1 MIRLRSLRELRRDR
15 LSIDRRQ
22 LSIAYRLTVV
32 FLSFS
37 AAAFAQ
43 APIEYRLSFPAPEHH
58 WLQVD
63 VRFADV
69 PAGALQIH
77 MSRSSPGH
85 YALYEFAKNV
95 YDVRIDDGDGR
106 PLGVERPTTNEWD
119 ARGHAGTVHVQY
131 RVFGNQVDG
140 TFLAV
145 DTTHAH
151 MNIPA
156 VLMWAK
162 GFEERPARVTI
173 DLPAH
178 SNWKVATQ
186 LHPTADPH
194 TFTAPTLE
202 YLIDSPIEAS
212 NFALRTFQ
220 LEQRAGSGVKETF
233 RIALHHAGSERE
245 ADRLA
250 ADVERIVREE
260 SAVFGELPAYEGGGY
275 TFLADYLPY
284 ALRDGMEHRNSATVT
299 AFGALAASDERFD
312 IISTAA
318 HELFHSWNVE
328 RIRPRSLEPFDLD
341 AANMSGELWLAEGF
355 TAYYE
360 ALTLQRA
367 GLATMAQTAD
377 TLGLALDTVIRS
389 PARRHGSAVDM
400 SRMAPFVEAAAW
412 GDPTGFDNSHVSY
425 YTWGCAIA
433 LGLDLSLRERSD
445 GQIALDNY
453 MRALWRDYGR
463 VPGPE
468 GAVAHPYT
476 LQDLRDRLSEVS
488 GDSAFANEFFD
499 NYVEGR
505 DIVDYEALL
514 AKAGML
520 LRRRGPR
527 RAWIGPF
534 ILNFDRGAARI
545 ASPTIEDTPVY
556 AAGLDQDDEVLSIDG
571 QAIAV
576 QGRVDE
582 VLRRHAPGD
591 KLRVAIRR
599 RGAVQNLIVT
609 TAEDPTLELVPAE
622 VSRPLTAAERR
633 LRDEWLSSKQ

>member
-1 MIRLRSLRELRRDR
+1 M
-15 LSIDRRQ
+15 
-22 LSIAYRLTVV
+22 
-32 FLSFS
+32 
-37 AAAFAQ
+37 
-43 APIEYRLSFPAPEHH
+43 H
-58 WLQVD
+58 VD

-106 PLGVERPTTNEWD
+106 PLTVEQPTTNEWD
-119 ARGHAGTVHVQY
+119 ATGHSGTVHVQY

-151 MNIPA
+151 INIPA
-156 VLMWAK
+156 ALMWAK
-162 GFEERPARVTI
+162 GFEARPARVTI
-173 DLPAH
+173 DLPAQ

-194 TFTAPTLE
+194 TFTAPNLE
-202 YLIDSPIEAS
+202 YLIDSPIEVS

-220 LEQRAGSGVKETF
+220 LDQRAGSGARETF
-233 RIALHHAGSERE
+233 RIALHHGGSERE

-260 SAVFGELPAYEGGGY
+260 SAVFGELPAYEGGAY
-275 TFLADYLPY
+275 AFLADFLPY
-284 ALRDGMEHRNSATVT
+284 ALRDGMEHRNSTTLT
-299 AFGALAASDERFD
+299 AFGALAASDERLD
-312 IISTAA
+312 IISTVA
-318 HELFHSWNVE
+318 HEFFHSWNVE
-328 RIRPRSLEPFDLD
+328 RLRPRSLEPFDLD
-341 AANMSGELWLAEGF
+341 DANISGELWLAEGF
-355 TAYYE
+355 TTYYE

-367 GLATMAQTAD
+367 GLASLAETAD

-389 PARRHGSAVDM
+389 PGRKHGSAVDM

-412 GDPTGFDNSHVSY
+412 GDPTNFDNSYVSY

-433 LGLDLSLRERSD
+433 LGLDLSLRTRSD
-445 GQIALDNY
+445 GKITLDHY
-453 MRALWRDYGR
+453 MRALWQDYGR
-463 VPGPE
+463 APGPE
-468 GAVAHPYT
+468 GVVARPYT
-476 LQDLRDRLSEVS
+476 LQDLRGRLSDVS

-499 NYVEGR
+499 KYIEGR
-505 DIVDYEALL
+505 DVVDYEALL
-514 AKAGML
+514 GKAGML
-520 LRRRGPR
+520 LRRGGQR
-527 RAWIGPF
+527 RPWIGPLN
-534 ILNFDRGAARI
+534 LNFDRGAARI

-556 AAGLDQDDEVLSIDG
+556 AAGLDEDDEVLSIDG
-571 QAIAV
+571 QAIAA

-582 VLRRHAPGD
+582 VLRRHVPGD

-599 RGAVQNLIVT
+599 RGLVRNLIVT